1 MKSAKIHNEKEVHI
15 DDSNLDSARD
25 IILPGDI
32 YDEDSVILTSK
43 RKKKKKKKKKHDSF
57 KTTASKDGTLSSK
70 LKNAFKP
77 P

>member
-1 MKSAKIHNEKEVHI
+1 M
-15 DDSNLDSARD
+15 
-25 IILPGDI
+25 PGDI
-32 YDEDSVILTSK
+32 YDEDSVILTTK

-77 P
+77 PWSPNPNNSKSIEGSKSKEETKHI

>member
-1 MKSAKIHNEKEVHI
+1 
-15 DDSNLDSARD
+15 
-25 IILPGDI
+25 LPADI
-32 YDEDSVILTSK
+32 YDEDSVILTTKRKKK
-43 RKKKKKKKKKHDSF
+43 RKKKKNHDSF